1 MNMRSCNLWLLLRR
15 TFSHFEYAVS
25 EGVTSAEQ
33 RTLKAAIIGAPNAG
47 KSTLVNQLI
56 GQKVF
61 AVSPKVH
68 TTSRKAAGVY
78 THGNAQI
85 VLLDTPGIVTYQ
97 YGRKL
102 KMPKSFIADPYRS
115 LMEAQLIIVM
125 VDASNKWTREHLHPS
140 IVQALCNNPHIPSVL
155 VLNKVD
161 IVRHKHTLLAVTE
174 SLTSL
179 RAKGAAASGVTAPPT
194 TPCPPPLT
202 TPETCPTSDEVA
214 RGTPQCAEDSCPEE
228 KAGSKGTSWPHF
240 SEVFMLS
247 ALTNDG
253 IDTLKSYLISR
264 ARPGVWEYNT
274 SELTDQPQSALVNDI
289 IREKLFLHL
298 HKEIPYVVTQDTV
311 SWEQRDEDTLYIH
324 QNLNCKSSNQAS
336 IIIGPAGRTIQQITA
351 EAKTDIEGLFKCPV
365 DLVLNVRA
373 QKT

>member
-1 MNMRSCNLWLLLRR
+1 MNLRLCNLWLLLKR
-15 TFSHFEYAVS
+15 TFCQGAVHCEYAVS
-25 EGVTSAEQ
+25 EGITSAEQ

-68 TTSRKAAGVY
+68 TTSRKAAGVC
-78 THGNAQI
+78 THGNTQI

-102 KMPKSFIADPYRS
+102 KMAKSFIADPYRS

-125 VDASNKWTREHLHPS
+125 VDASNKWTRERLHPS
-140 IVQALCNNPHIPSVL
+140 IVQALCNNAHIPSVL
-155 VLNKVD
+155 ALNKVD
-161 IVRHKHTLLAVTE
+161 IVRHKHTLLSITE

-179 RAKGAAASGVTAPPT
+179 RAKGGGATPHPTAPRPL
-194 TPCPPPLT
+194 PLT
-202 TPETCPTSDEVA
+202 TPKTCPTSDEVGRSA
-214 RGTPQCAEDSCPEE
+214 LQCAEESCPEE
-228 KAGSKGTSWPHF
+228 VGSKGTSWPHF

-247 ALTNDG
+247 ALTSDG
-253 IDTLKSYLISR
+253 IDALKSYLISR

-289 IREKLFLHL
+289 IREKLFRHL

-311 SWEQRDEDTLYIH
+311 AWEQRDEDTLYIH

-336 IIIGPAGRTIQQITA
+336 IIIGPAGRTIQKITA
-351 EAKTDIEGLFKCPV
+351 EAKTDIEALLKCPI